1 MLINEIL
8 DLSRIEAGRFDLKEE
23 AVALAH
29 VVAECRRL
37 LALRAKNRQ
46 VTFEQAV
53 APDLPKIWADER
65 AIRQIVLNLLSNA
78 IKFTPHAG
86 TIKIKIR
93 WTASGGQYV
102 AVSDNGPGIPE
113 DETPIVMSPFGRGSL
128 AQKNA
133 DEGSGLGLPI
143 ARGLASLHGGSF
155 TLRSKPDEGTEVI
168 VIFPPE
174 RVMGKSPAVDSA
186 HAPLR
191 NGRLVRREMRPAA

>member
-8 DLSRIEAGRFDLKEE
+8 DLSRIE
-23 AVALAH
+23 
-29 VVAECRRL
+29 
-37 LALRAKNRQ
+37 
-46 VTFEQAV
+46 
-53 APDLPKIWADER
+53 ADER

-86 TIKIKIR
+86 TIKIKIG

-113 DETPIVMSPFGRGSL
+113 DKIPIVMSPFGRGSL

-143 ARGLASLHGGSF
+143 ARGLA
-155 TLRSKPDEGTEVI
+155 EGTEVI

-186 HAPLR
+186 HAPWR
-191 NGRLVRREMRPAA
+191 NDRLVRREMRPAA

>member
-37 LALRAKNRQ
+37 LALRAKKRQ

-86 TIKIKIR
+86 TIKIKIG

-102 AVSDNGPGIPE
+102 AVSDNGPGNVAIWTPFARAEKRRRRLRPRSSHRKGPRRTARRILHPE
-113 DETPIVMSPFGRGSL
+113 IQ
-128 AQKNA
+128 A
-133 DEGSGLGLPI
+133 
-143 ARGLASLHGGSF
+143 
-155 TLRSKPDEGTEVI
+155 
-168 VIFPPE
+168 
-174 RVMGKSPAVDSA
+174 
-186 HAPLR
+186 
-191 NGRLVRREMRPAA
+191 